1 MREQNNSILKA
12 NKSFFFI
19 GNVAAMMLYIGYIK
33 EYLLHLNSLEK
44 TVMAVG
50 PMLLLHIIIITMY
63 YKDKSGE
70 KFKWVSMVNYLLIY
84 GIGLMLAKNNIVFVT
99 GMPIVLVCAFYLD
112 EKLIKYANIL
122 IIGINVVDLLN
133 RIIIYKQISTEY
145 MTVYISIIG
154 TLIISSYGY
163 YKLVHLINE
172 TRRENDEKVQE
183 EIDKQNNLLQDI
195 FKAIAVLDKNTF
207 KVNQIVGSFSESS
220 TAANEVI
227 RQIAEGTDDV
237 TRSIQAQTEMT
248 ERIRQFIEET
258 ALEFIDVKNISETS
272 QAYLKQGSDMM
283 NDVNEKT
290 IRASEQNTHTYDIM
304 KELRE
309 KSKEVYGITEL
320 ITGISTQTNLLSLNA
335 AIESARAGEAGRGFS
350 VVAEEIRKLSIQTQ
364 EFTANISN
372 IILELGKKV
381 EEAESAVSELNEI
394 SNEQN
399 KLVVSTKDIFSQMI
413 INMEAS
419 HQKVEEV
426 NQKVEQIVVSNNK
439 IVESINEIS
448 AVSEETSASA
458 EEANSISLNNL
469 KKAKKAEGYVREL
482 LDVSNQLK
490 KYV

>member
-1 MREQNNSILKA
+1 
-12 NKSFFFI
+12 
-19 GNVAAMMLYIGYIK
+19 
-33 EYLLHLNSLEK
+33 
-44 TVMAVG
+44 
-50 PMLLLHIIIITMY
+50 
-63 YKDKSGE
+63 
-70 KFKWVSMVNYLLIY
+70 
-84 GIGLMLAKNNIVFVT
+84 
-99 GMPIVLVCAFYLD
+99 
-112 EKLIKYANIL
+112 
-122 IIGINVVDLLN
+122 
-133 RIIIYKQISTEY
+133 
-145 MTVYISIIG
+145 MTVYMSIIG

-163 YKLVHLINE
+163 YKLIQLIND
-172 TRRENDEKVQE
+172 TRRANDEKVQE
-183 EIDKQNNLLQDI
+183 EINKQNNLLQDI
-195 FKAIAVLDKNTF
+195 FKAIAVLDKNTS

-220 TAANEVI
+220 TTVNEVI

-248 ERIRQFIEET
+248 ERIRKFVEET
-258 ALEFIDVKNISETS
+258 ALEFTEVKNISETS

-290 IRASEQNTHTYDIM
+290 IRASKQNTYTYDIM

-320 ITGISTQTNLLSLNA
+320 ITRISSQTNLLSLNA

-381 EEAESAVSELNEI
+381 ESAVSELNEI

-419 HQKVEEV
+419 HQKVEAV
-426 NQKVEQIVVSNNK
+426 NQKVEQIVTSNNK

-469 KKAKKAEGYVREL
+469 QKAKKAEGYVHEL

-490 KYV
+490 KYI